1 MERETSRLE
10 LIMSKRTSSATF
22 SLIVCTLGRMD
33 QLRTL
38 FDSLCVQN
46 YSGFEIVV
54 VDSNAPG
61 FLKDVIDSY
70 RPKLKIVHVLAGL
83 GLAAA
88 RNVGLIHATGDI
100 VAFPDDDCWYEP
112 NTLANALNKFKGQDS
127 LAIVSG
133 RTVDQQGKPSV
144 SLFLEQPAQISRKN
158 YLKCG
163 NSASIFYRRA
173 VFADIG
179 RFDIRLGVSSGTEF
193 QSGEES
199 DILLRA
205 LDAGLTAQFFPDL
218 LIYHGQVDSALTDAH
233 IRRARTYGLGF
244 GALLRKHRFPVS
256 QLAYRVGRALLGSML
271 YLVLGKFLLA
281 RYRWTWGRAIL
292 DGYRH
297 WPPANERLSFE
308 RINA

>member
-1 MERETSRLE
+1 
-10 LIMSKRTSSATF
+10 MSEHRSSVMF
-22 SLIVCTLGRMD
+22 SLIVCTLGRKD
-33 QLRTL
+33 ELCKL
-38 FDSLCVQN
+38 FESLCVQS
-46 YSGFEIVV
+46 YPDFEVIV

-61 FLKDVIDSY
+61 FLKEVIDSY
-70 RPKLKIVHVLAGL
+70 RSRLTIIHVLAKL

-88 RNVGLIHATGDI
+88 RNYGLTLATGDI
-100 VAFPDDDCWYEP
+100 VAFPDDDCWYDLS
-112 NTLANALNKFKGQDS
+112 TLADALNKFNAHQS

-144 SLFLEQPAQISRKN
+144 SNFLDQPARISRKN
-158 YLKCG
+158 YLQCG
-163 NSASIFYRRA
+163 NSASIFYRRE

-179 RFDIRLGVSSGTEF
+179 RFDIRLGVNSKTEF

-205 LDAGLTAQFFPDL
+205 LDAGLAAQFFPNL
-218 LIYHGQVDSALTDAH
+218 HVYHGQVDSALTDTH

-244 GALLRKHRFPVS
+244 GALLCKHRFPAWQV
-256 QLAYRVGRALLGSML
+256 AYRVGRPLLGSVA

-281 RYRWTWGRAIL
+281 RYKWTWGRSIA

-297 WPPANERLSFE
+297 WPPNK
-308 RINA
+308 